1 MTKKYGNESIKAL
14 KGGDRIRKRPEVML
28 SSRDIEA
35 MKHTLTEML
44 DNGLDEADAG
54 YGDNFIITYCKDYSI
69 KVRDFGR
76 GVPLG
81 WNEGEQRYNW
91 DLIYN
96 ELYAGGKYDE
106 IDDDIFDKI
115 DTSDKKSLENLSYL
129 FPIGLNGLGAYA
141 TQASSV
147 FFEVCSY
154 HNEVHGDASTPMVRS
169 RMRFEEGNPV
179 LDELEVTPTDEP
191 RGTLVHWKPDIT
203 IFRDSNTEDIGIDWI
218 VRYCEETAH
227 IRGYDFKIIDE
238 NTGKEYNIHG
248 EGIVAL
254 LKKDAGDKLRDDKI
268 LHKEDWRK
276 GRENRLVGTVTQVS
290 KYLMKL
296 EVAIAFTTDK
306 VGIHCFHN
314 SRPLKRGSSYQGID
328 SAFQQFF
335 SEIARENN
343 VKIRSDDYEELI
355 TASVSTFS
363 TVTSYEGQTKYGITS
378 SHIFSFVEDTVLN
391 MLRVEYGK
399 GNHTLKKII
408 NEIIQNAATR
418 VKIKQYEKQQ
428 REANKITRNRKK
440 NIKLTECEWTDPE
453 KIEIHIVEGD
463 SAGGAEE
470 KARDS
475 RFQAILPLVGK
486 FINCLKRSVDDILS
500 NPVIQDISQALGCG
514 MDLPGSSMFD
524 IRKLKY
530 GNIYIDTDADDD
542 GSQIQML
549 CFAYFYVLAPELL
562 RQGRVHITLTPLFK
576 IDLMNGQTVFAYN
589 NEEQRELVE
598 KHRGMIRNI
607 QRIKGLGETNPD
619 VLWDTALN
627 PETRRVITL
636 KIDSRDKDCERLIDT
651 VFGKDRT
658 HSRKK
663 LLLDLLK
670 GEEVD
675 TDTTE
680 QEDGILGEI
689 EIE

>member
-1 MTKKYGNESIKAL
+1 MANNYGNESIKAL

-35 MKHTLTEML
+35 MRHTLTEML

-54 YGDNFIITYCKDYSI
+54 YGGDFEITYCKDYSI

-106 IDDDIFDKI
+106 MSDEVFDSIDIK
-115 DTSDKKSLENLSYL
+115 DTSSLKNLSYL

-154 HNEVHGDASTPMVRS
+154 HNELHGDTSTPMVRS

-179 LDELEVTPTDEP
+179 LDELEVIPTDEK
-191 RGTLVHWKPDIT
+191 RGTLVHWKPDRVV
-203 IFRDSNTEDIGIDWI
+203 FRDATTDDIGIDWI
-218 VRYCEETAH
+218 VRYCTETAH
-227 IRGYDFKIIDE
+227 IRGYNFHIVDE
-238 NTGKEYNIHG
+238 NTGKVYDIHG
-248 EGIVAL
+248 DSIISL
-254 LKKDAGDKLRDDKI
+254 LKKDCEGKLRNEHI
-268 LHKEDWRK
+268 LYKEDWKK
-276 GRENRLVGTVTQVS
+276 GRENKLVGNVTQS
-290 KYLMKL
+290 TKYLMKL
-296 EVAIAFTTDK
+296 QVALAFTSEK
-306 VGIHCFHN
+306 VPISCFHN
-314 SRPLKRGSSYQGID
+314 TRPLKRGSSFVGIECALQD
-328 SAFQQFF
+328 FF
-335 SEIARENN
+335 GEIAKENG
-343 VKIRSDDYEELI
+343 VKIKQEDYSDMI

-363 TVTSYEGQTKYGITS
+363 TIASYEGQTKYGITS
-378 SHIFSFVEDTVLN
+378 SQIYEFVYSTVLN

-399 GNHTLKKII
+399 GNSTLKKML
-408 NEIIQNAATR
+408 NEIIQNAVTR

-428 REANKITRNRKK
+428 REANKITRSRKK
-440 NIKLTECEWTDPE
+440 NEKLIECEWTDPE
-453 KIEIHIVEGD
+453 KIEVHFVEGD
-463 SAGGAEE
+463 SASGAEE
-470 KARDS
+470 KARDG

-486 FINCLKRSVDDILS
+486 FINCLKKSIDDILS
-500 NPVIQDISQALGCG
+500 NKVVQDITQTLGTG

-576 IDLMNGQTVFAYN
+576 IDLMNGQSVFAYN
-589 NEEQRELVE
+589 NEEQKELVQ
-598 KHRGMIRNI
+598 KHQGMIRNI

-619 VLWDTALN
+619 VLWNTALN

-636 KIDSRDKDCERLIDT
+636 NIDSRDKDCERLIDT

-670 GEEVD
+670 DDIADSIE
-675 TDTTE
+675 E
-680 QEDGILGEI
+680 QEEDGVLEEI
-689 EIE
+689 IIE